1 MKTIVIY
8 SIVALAVCILF
19 CCKKSGSDP
28 NPNPNP
34 NPNPGDTTVFEPPVE
49 PPLANSIGF
58 FLNDWQPLTF
68 TVPATMAA
76 SLPPAGG
83 PIVEVNP
90 SAIITKIPRSILSN
104 NANLWMTQIV
114 TENSLMT
121 DINNLHTGNI
131 IRFPG
136 GSISDVFFWNAQN
149 HAKPADAPDSLVQAN
164 GTKTPAG
171 YWYGKNSESWTLSVD
186 NYYNLL
192 QQTGNK
198 GLITINYGY
207 ARYGTGTNPVASAAH
222 LAADWVR
229 HDNGRT
235 KYWEIGNEN
244 YGEWEAGYRI
254 DLSKNQDGQTE
265 YVSGQLYGQHFKVF
279 ADSMRKAA
287 LEVGSTIYI
296 GAVMYESAPQSW
308 STPTVVNWN
317 SGLLPG
323 AGSSPDFYVVHNYY
337 TPYQTNASATEILA
351 TPFSVTQTMMNYVQ
365 QQIANAGLAI
375 KPIVLDE
382 WNIFSQGSMQ
392 QVSHI
397 NGLHATMV
405 LGESLKNKF
414 GLTARWDLANNWDNG
429 NDHGMFS
436 QGNEPGVTK
445 WTPRPAFY
453 HMYYFQKM
461 TGDRLISSTVTGN
474 SNIYSYASS
483 FTSGQLGITLVN
495 TGTSSANLQIKF
507 KNFAAGGKAYWYTLV
522 GGNDNGDFSR
532 KVIVNGSGPSQVAGG
547 PSDYANVKAYAA
559 TVNNSSA
566 VNVTVPA
573 RGAVYMVIEKQ

>member
-149 HAKPADAPDSLVQAN
+149 HVKPADAPDSLVQAN

-495 TGTSSANLQIKF
+495 TGTGSANLQIKF

>member
-1 MKTIVIY
+1 MKTIINFCV
-8 SIVALAVCILF
+8 VVLAVSTF
-19 CCKKSGSDP
+19 FSCKKSGSDP

-34 NPNPGDTTVFEPPVE
+34 GPGDTTVFEPPVE

-58 FLNDWQPLTF
+58 FLNDWQPKTF
-68 TVPATMAA
+68 TVPATMSA
-76 SLPPAGG
+76 SLPPVGG
-83 PIVEVNP
+83 PIVEINP

-114 TENSLMT
+114 TENSLMN
-121 DINNLHTGNI
+121 DINNLHTGNL

-149 HAKPADAPDSLVQAN
+149 HVNPADAPDSLVRAN

-207 ARYGTGTNPVASAAH
+207 ARYGTGTNPASSAAH

-229 HDNGRT
+229 YDNGRT

-244 YGEWEAGYRI
+244 YGDWEAGYRI
-254 DLSKNQDGQTE
+254 DLSQNQDGQTE

-337 TPYQTNASATEILA
+337 TPYQTNASVGEILA

-365 QQIANAGLAI
+365 QQISNAGLAI

-392 QVSHI
+392 QVSNI

-436 QGNEPGVTK
+436 QGNEPGVAK

-461 TGDRLISSTVTGN
+461 MGDRLVSSTVTGN

-483 FTSGQLGITLVN
+483 YTSGQLGVALVN
-495 TGTSSANLQIKF
+495 TGSSSANLQVKF
-507 KNFAAGGKAYWYTLV
+507 KNFVAGGKAYWYTLV
-522 GGNDNGDFSR
+522 GSNDNGDFSR
-532 KVIVNGSGPSQVAGG
+532 KVIVNGSGPGQVAGG
-547 PSDYANVKAYAA
+547 PSDYANVKAYSA
-559 TVNNSSA
+559 TITNSNA
-566 VNVTVPA
+566 VNVTVPGW
-573 RGAVYMVIEKQ
+573 GAVYIVIEKD